1 MPTARI
7 HQELNS
13 GVYFLTPT
21 IRNWYYIFDR
31 HDRWQIIADSLAY
44 CQASKGLK
52 VYGYV
57 FMLNHL
63 HLMVGSKDAAGFVR
77 DFKRHTFKQLCAN
90 LAAHE
95 SNVLSLFLD
104 DDGQYRFWK
113 PDNQP
118 KWIESERFFIQ
129 KMRYIHQN
137 PVRKGYVE
145 EAAHWKWSSAN
156 PNSQVKV
163 DNINEW

>member
-7 HQELNS
+7 NKELNS
-13 GVYFLTPT
+13 GIYFLTPT

-31 HDRWQIIADSLAY
+31 HDRWQIIADSLDY

-52 VYGYV
+52 VFGYV

-63 HLMVGSKDAAGFVR
+63 HLMVGSEDVAGFIR
-77 DFKRHTFKQLCAN
+77 DFKRHTSTKLRAN
-90 LAAHE
+90 LAE
-95 SNVLSLFLD
+95 NEPNVLSLFLD
-104 DDGQYRFWK
+104 EDGQYQFWK

-118 KWIESERFFIQ
+118 KRIESESFFRQ
-129 KMRYIHQN
+129 KMKYIHQN

-145 EAAHWKWSSAN
+145 EPAHWKWSSAN
-156 PNSQVKV
+156 PNSPVIV
-163 DNINEW
+163 TNIS